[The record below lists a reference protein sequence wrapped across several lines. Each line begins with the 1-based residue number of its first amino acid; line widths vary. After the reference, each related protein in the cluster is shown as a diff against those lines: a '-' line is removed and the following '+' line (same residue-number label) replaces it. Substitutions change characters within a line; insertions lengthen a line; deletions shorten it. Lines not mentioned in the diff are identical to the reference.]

1 MAQAEVPSLWRAQ
14 APAVPDHPES
24 GVRCHNLGHEVNG
37 AVAGAGKTYSVL
49 TIGDGLIAHAG

>member
-14 APAVPDHPES
+14 APAVPDHPEA

-37 AVAGAGKTYSVL
+37 AVAGAGIDHEHLDV
-49 TIGDGLIAHAG
+49 GDRLIAHAG